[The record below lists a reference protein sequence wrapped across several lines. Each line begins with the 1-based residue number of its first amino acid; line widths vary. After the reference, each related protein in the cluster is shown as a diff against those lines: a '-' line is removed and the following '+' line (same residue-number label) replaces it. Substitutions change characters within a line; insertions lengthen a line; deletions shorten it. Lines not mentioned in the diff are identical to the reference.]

1 MPGSADL
8 ATQPAGAK
16 GARPPSQGPRLDA
29 LAIAQLTGGV
39 RLVSA
44 DAEAQLARFA
54 DPALLHSGKINLI
67 SLEAVQHRLG
77 DRWLQK
83 REQVFD
89 FAEKVLERAI
99 GVHGVYLRVSDT
111 DYFVIQPD
119 LGRFAGQ
126 ASCLRLL
133 REILIHFLGEADPA
147 ATGILTVTKISRGRL
162 EAQPIDVSAAE
173 GAVARGETDD
183 SEEANR
189 LAAFDLEQA
198 PRARLNRWTP
208 FIAAD
213 GRQLRI
219 SATLE
224 PIYELKGFTRIAF
237 RMIRRVIVV
246 STGEELTPR
255 EVRALS
261 SIDILRA
268 DLATITRGID
278 RLEADGGEQQLSLVV
293 PLSFSSLSSQRGRT
307 ELTTPL
313 KAAGAHVK
321 LGVVC
326 EILDIEGVPAG
337 AMLSATS
344 LVRPFSLLVA
354 GHVEGPGPKSF
365 ARLAGAGLQA
375 LSFECPQGLGEAEFQ
390 GWASTTVTAAK
401 KVTRSVLVYRAQSAQ
416 RAGVLASFGATHVS
430 LAAGHQ

>member
-126 ASCLRLL
+126 ASCLHGHIRWQSITLGLL
-133 REILIHFLGEADPA
+133 HE
-147 ATGILTVTKISRGRL
+147 
-162 EAQPIDVSAAE
+162 
-173 GAVARGETDD
+173 
-183 SEEANR
+183 
-189 LAAFDLEQA
+189 
-198 PRARLNRWTP
+198 
-208 FIAAD
+208 
-213 GRQLRI
+213 
-219 SATLE
+219 
-224 PIYELKGFTRIAF
+224 
-237 RMIRRVIVV
+237 
-246 STGEELTPR
+246 
-255 EVRALS
+255 
-261 SIDILRA
+261 
-268 DLATITRGID
+268 
-278 RLEADGGEQQLSLVV
+278 
-293 PLSFSSLSSQRGRT
+293 
-307 ELTTPL
+307 
-313 KAAGAHVK
+313 
-321 LGVVC
+321 
-326 EILDIEGVPAG
+326 
-337 AMLSATS
+337 
-344 LVRPFSLLVA
+344 
-354 GHVEGPGPKSF
+354 
-365 ARLAGAGLQA
+365 
-375 LSFECPQGLGEAEFQ
+375 
-390 GWASTTVTAAK
+390 
-401 KVTRSVLVYRAQSAQ
+401 VLVGQDQYLSIVIILKIQ
-416 RAGVLASFGATHVS
+416 G
-430 LAAGHQ
+430 